1 MARKLD
7 TTPEQMTMPAAPPPL
22 ILSAAEEQR
31 LAGLAEAAASRN
43 PTVSALLLREIERAQ
58 VMPAEAVPPDVV
70 TMHAHVAYRDEATG
84 ETRAVQLVYPHEADI
99 AAGRVSVLTLIGAAL
114 LGLAAGQSILC
125 PTQDGRERQLTVLE
139 VSHDPITGAG

>member
-1 MARKLD
+1 MERRKV
-7 TTPEQMTMPAAPPPL
+7 PAAAPPL

-31 LAGLAEAAASRN
+31 LSRLAEAAAARN
-43 PTVSALLLREIERAQ
+43 PAVSALLLREIERAQ
-58 VMPAEAVPPDVV
+58 VVPAEAVPPDVV

-99 AAGRVSVLTLIGAAL
+99 AAGRISVLTLIGAAL

-125 PTQDGRERQLTVLE
+125 PTQDGRERRLTVLE
-139 VSHDPITGAG
+139 VSHEPINGAG